1 MMLSVDRDLNIVSQ
15 EPEHRP
21 LRRHRAGI
29 RIGQLYLLIRCSE
42 HDQDDPKDREAER
55 GHATQSCGCTNL
67 FQGRRSAVHLPPR
80 YAVFAGPTQTTA
92 PVTAVPTSGVSQPLK
107 RNRETTTS

>member
-1 MMLSVDRDLNIVSQ
+1 MMLSVDGDLNIVSQ

-42 HDQDDPKDREAER
+42 HDQDDPK
-55 GHATQSCGCTNL
+55 
-67 FQGRRSAVHLPPR
+67 RSR
-80 YAVFAGPTQTTA
+80 
-92 PVTAVPTSGVSQPLK
+92 S
-107 RNRETTTS
+107 

>member
-1 MMLSVDRDLNIVSQ
+1 MGPSRFIHVEQRHDARRAPTDPSAARTEPRRGGGRNLGDFSHSPGGRATIERASRSASEMMLSVDRDLNIVSQ

-42 HDQDDPKDREAER
+42 HDQDDPK
-55 GHATQSCGCTNL
+55 
-67 FQGRRSAVHLPPR
+67 RSR
-80 YAVFAGPTQTTA
+80 
-92 PVTAVPTSGVSQPLK
+92 S
-107 RNRETTTS
+107 